1 MILSRALSVIFV
13 FLMACF
19 FVLVVSY
26 SPNNVQIEFFI
37 TVFFIAVCLVVYEK
51 TTKKR
56 NEYIKLFLIISALTF
71 SLRYFVWRTLYTLNF
86 DNIWNAIGSVT
97 IYAAELYSFS
107 IFLLGAFVALRLLER
122 KSESIKDIPVSKLP
136 SVDVYIP
143 TYSEPIEIVK
153 PTVLMASMLD
163 YPRDK
168 FNVYILDDGGTEQK
182 TYIPADELKNV
193 EEEYEKIKNEF
204 EKFQRESGFE
214 PIDKIRELQKRMF
227 EKEKEYNSLL
237 EQKQKALQAR
247 KRQDE
252 LKKIAD
258 EAGINVHYLTR
269 EKNEHAK
276 AGNINE
282 ALKRT
287 KGDLILILDCDH
299 VPTQNFLKETV
310 GFFVNNPK
318 LFLVQTPH
326 KFYNQDPIEKNLRIF
341 RQVPN
346 ESEMFYNFIQK
357 GLDFWDSSFFC
368 GSAAILR
375 RKHLEKVGGI
385 AGDTIT
391 EDAETALELHSRGY
405 ESYYYSKGMIFG
417 LQPETFS
424 SFIVQRSRWAQG
436 MIQIFLLKNPLFKKG
451 LKWYQKLGYLNSNLF
466 WFFGIA
472 RVVFLIVPLF
482 FIFFNL
488 KIYDATLNDVLAYAM
503 PHFFFSLLL
512 SYYLYSEYRWPFFS
526 EVYESIQSLFL
537 LPAIVSVIKNPR
549 APTFIV
555 TPKGESF
562 DKSFVSPFYKP
573 IFILFNIS
581 LLAVIVGFFK
591 FFSTPD
597 VRGTLIILAFWMIFN
612 VLYLSIGI
620 IVSYEMPEKRVFH
633 RIPANDEA
641 IVYIKER
648 AYEGVV
654 KDVSLTGIWIEIKKD
669 IGSVLENVRDAKL
682 KFLIKDE
689 YDNMIA
695 LSGEVVNANS
705 RNIRMKFVYNNAE
718 EEKKVIQVVYASSS
732 RWKIFMDEKSVD
744 PVSSFAF
751 LVKVTFKDFM
761 LAYKEVAKQ
770 FIGDL
775 LIRKEKTKV

>member
-1 MILSRALSVIFV
+1 
-13 FLMACF
+13 
-19 FVLVVSY
+19 
-26 SPNNVQIEFFI
+26 
-37 TVFFIAVCLVVYEK
+37 
-51 TTKKR
+51 
-56 NEYIKLFLIISALTF
+56 
-71 SLRYFVWRTLYTLNF
+71 
-86 DNIWNAIGSVT
+86 
-97 IYAAELYSFS
+97 
-107 IFLLGAFVALRLLER
+107 LLGAFVALRLFER
-122 KSESIKDIPVSKLP
+122 KSEPIKDIPPSKLP

-143 TYSEPIEIVK
+143 TYSEPVEIVK

-163 YPRDK
+163 YPREK
-168 FNVYILDDGGTEQK
+168 FNVYILDDGGTAQK
-182 TYIPADELKNV
+182 TYIPSIDEIEKVKKEYEELKK
-193 EEEYEKIKNEF
+193 EYEKLNEDKKF
-204 EKFQRESGFE
+204 KLSSDGKKLYEKL
-214 PIDKIRELQKRMF
+214 LQ
-227 EKEKEYNSLL
+227 KEKEYKKLL
-237 EQKQKALQAR
+237 QQCEKGKEAR
-247 KRQDE
+247 KRQAE
-252 LKKIAD
+252 LQKIAD

-282 ALKRT
+282 ALKKT

-310 GFFVNNPK
+310 GFFVKNPK

-375 RKHLEKVGGI
+375 RKYLEEVGGI

-391 EDAETALELHSRGY
+391 EDAETALELHSKGY
-405 ESYYYSKGMIFG
+405 ESAYYSKGMIFG

-451 LKWYQKLGYLNSNLF
+451 LKWYQRLGYLNSNLF

-472 RVVFLIVPLF
+472 RVVFLIIPLF

-537 LPAIVSVIKNPR
+537 LPAIISVIKNPR

-581 LLAVIVGFFK
+581 VLAVIVGFYK

-620 IVSYEMPEKRVFH
+620 IVSYEKPEKRVFH

-641 IVYIKER
+641 VVYINDR

-654 KDVSLTGIWIEIKKD
+654 RDVSLTGIWVEVKKD
-669 IGSVLENVRDAKL
+669 LTPVLKEYVWDKKL

-695 LSGEVVNANS
+695 LQGEVVNANS
-705 RNIRMKFVYNNAE
+705 HNIRMKFIYSNIE

-732 RWKIFMDEKSVD
+732 RWKIFMDEKSVN
-744 PVSSFAF
+744 PVASFAF
-751 LVKVTFKDFM
+751 LVKVTLKDFIV
-761 LAYKEVAKQ
+761 AYGEVAKQ
-770 FIGDL
+770 FVKDL
-775 LIRKEKTKV
+775 SLITKVKGKA